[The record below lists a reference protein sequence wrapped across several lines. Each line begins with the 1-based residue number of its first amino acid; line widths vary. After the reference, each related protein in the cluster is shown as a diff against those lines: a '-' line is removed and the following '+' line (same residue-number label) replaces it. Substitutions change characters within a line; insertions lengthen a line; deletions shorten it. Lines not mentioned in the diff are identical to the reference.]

1 MSEQNNTTQKTELMT
16 SANYIVEFYQLVEVL
31 TGQYSAYMNLL
42 AESKIKTGTNVEEM
56 DEATKAAFQEGV
68 QNIRYSCTT
77 SYVKTRTLL
86 KRAKKTEMKLTDVEK
101 TYKKAIAEYVIV
113 SEDLEAYVFML
124 NDLLAEEVLTEIFEN
139 SNSLLQGVYNN
150 G

>member
-1 MSEQNNTTQKTELMT
+1 MSENNNNQKTELIS
-16 SANYIVEFYQLVEVL
+16 SANYVVEFYQLVEVL

-42 AESKIKTGTNVEEM
+42 AESKIKTNNIEEM

-68 QNIRYSCTT
+68 QNIRYYCTT

-86 KRAKKTEMKLTDVEK
+86 KRAKKTEIKIDQVEK
-101 TYKKAIAEYVIV
+101 AYKKAIKEYVIN
-113 SEDLEAYVFML
+113 SEDLEAYVFLL
-124 NDLLAEEVLTEIFEN
+124 NDLLAEEVLTEIFES
-139 SNSLLQGVYNN
+139 SNTLLQGVYNN